1 MSDFEDKHL
10 DFVLKHY
17 QEGKFDTQK
26 AIRRFN
32 EAHGIVQQPRRRVM
46 PWVSG
51 IVAAAAAVVVCVFLF
66 LDTNR
71 QIQLMADA
79 EVQEFV
85 LPDGSEV
92 TLAPGSRLT
101 YKEKS
106 PRKTMLEGKAFFEV
120 ERDESVPFEVTSD
133 GSFVRVLGTKFMVD
147 AGSQVKEVYVTEGK
161 VLFARSSESEGVV
174 LTKDMQATLSQS
186 DLLPVVA
193 EENDVNSLA
202 WQRGTFIFDKTPL
215 KEVLE
220 TLSDYYKVS
229 FAATDL
235 DKQLS
240 GEFYAEDLDL
250 IISLIESA
258 LDVHIVKKLYIL
270 KKSVT
275 K

>member
-1 MSDFEDKHL
+1 MSDFEDKHM

-26 AIRRFN
+26 AIDRFN
-32 EAHGIVQQPRRRVM
+32 EAHGIVQKPRRRVL

-51 IVAAAAAVVVCVFLF
+51 MVAAAAAVILCVFLF
-66 LDTNR
+66 RGNDQQKH
-71 QIQLMADA
+71 QIHLVADA
-79 EVQEFV
+79 QVKEFV

-101 YKEKS
+101 YSENS
-106 PRKTMLEGKAFFEV
+106 PRSTQLEGKAFFEV
-120 ERDESVPFEVTSD
+120 ARDEAVPFEVTSY
-133 GSFVRVLGTKFMVD
+133 GAFVRVLGTKFMVD
-147 AGSQVKEVYVTEGK
+147 AGSSVKEVYVTEGK
-161 VLFARSSESEGVV
+161 VLFAKSSDSEGVI
-174 LTKDMQATLSQS
+174 LTKDMQATLSES
-186 DLLPVVA
+186 DSVPVVA
-193 EENDVNSLA
+193 MEPDVNSIA

-220 TLSDYYKVS
+220 TLSEYYRVS

-250 IISLIESA
+250 IISIIESA
-258 LDVHIVKKLYIL
+258 LDVHIVKR
-270 KKSVT
+270 
-275 K
+275 

>member
-26 AIRRFN
+26 AINRFN
-32 EAHGIVQQPRRRVM
+32 EVHGIVRKPRRRAL

-51 IVAAAAAVVVCVFLF
+51 VAAAAAAVILCVFLF
-66 LDTNR
+66 RDNEQ

-79 EVQEFV
+79 QMKEFA
-85 LPDGSEV
+85 LPDGTEV
-92 TLAPGSRLT
+92 TLAPGSNLT
-101 YKEKS
+101 YSEKS
-106 PRKTMLEGKAFFEV
+106 PRKTHLEGKAFFEV
-120 ERDESVPFEVTSD
+120 ARDEAVPFEITSD
-133 GSFVRVLGTKFMVD
+133 GAFVRVLGTKFMVD
-147 AGSQVKEVYVTEGK
+147 AGSSVKEVYVTEGK
-161 VLFARSSESEGVV
+161 VLFAKSSDSEGVI
-174 LTKDMQATLSQS
+174 LTKDMQATLSES
-186 DLLPVVA
+186 AAVPVVA
-193 EENDVNSLA
+193 MEPDVNSIA
-202 WQRGTFIFDKTPL
+202 WQRGSFIFDKTPL

-220 TLSDYYKVS
+220 TLSEHYRVS

-258 LDVHIVKKLYIL
+258 LDVHIIKR
-270 KKSVT
+270 
-275 K
+275 